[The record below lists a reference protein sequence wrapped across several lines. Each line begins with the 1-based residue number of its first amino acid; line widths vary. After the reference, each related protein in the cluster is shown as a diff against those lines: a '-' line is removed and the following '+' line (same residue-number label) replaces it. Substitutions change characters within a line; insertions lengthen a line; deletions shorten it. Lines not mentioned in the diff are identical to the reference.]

1 MIYRFDP
8 FELDTATVEL
18 RRGGERIAVEPQV
31 FALLVLLI
39 ENRDRLVTG
48 DEIIAKVWQG
58 RIVSDAAI
66 ASRIKSAR
74 QSIGDDGSQQRL
86 IRTIHGRGFRFVGAV
101 DDAPAH
107 AQPLEQPIATPE
119 TGKPSIA
126 VLPFTTIGAPGPA
139 SVIAEALPHDLIT
152 ELSRLR
158 WLFVIARESSFRLA
172 AADRNTARAGAVLG
186 VRYCLSGS
194 LEIADKRITITV
206 ELADTRDGGVVW
218 SDRYVTEAGGVHE
231 VRLQIAASIVAALE
245 LRIPDHEAARARLTA
260 PENLDAWSAYHLG
273 LHHMF
278 RFTRTDNAAA
288 LGLFERAIAREP
300 AFARAH
306 AGLSFAHFQNAFL
319 HYTPDAPAE
328 ICAAHRHAERGLEID
343 ALDPFVNFAMG
354 RSFWLDGDLQGSVGW
369 LDRAVSL
376 SPNYAQGIYARA
388 WADTLL
394 CRGAEGQ
401 GHVDAAMALSPI
413 DPLHYA
419 MLGTRALSHL
429 VRGQDHEAADWAD
442 RAARAPGAHI
452 LILVIA
458 SACHALAGDEA
469 RAKIWAEVAQKR
481 RAGITQADFFG
492 SFPFHDPAIRQRIAT
507 GLAAS
512 GI

>member
-1 MIYRFDP
+1 MTYRFGP
-8 FELDTATVEL
+8 FELDTATAEL
-18 RRGGERIAVEPQV
+18 RRGGEPVAVEPQV
-31 FALLVLLI
+31 FALLVLLV
-39 ENRDRLVTG
+39 ENRDRLLTR
-48 DEIIAKVWQG
+48 DEIIATVWQG

-74 QSIGDDGSQQRL
+74 QAIGDDGAGQRL
-86 IRTIHGRGFRFVGAV
+86 IRTVHGRGFRFVGSVAHI
-101 DDAPAH
+101 PAH
-107 AQPLEQPIATPE
+107 ARSLEQPVATAD
-119 TGKPSIA
+119 TGRPSIA
-126 VLPFTTIGAPGPA
+126 VLPFTMIGAPGPA
-139 SVIAEALPHDLIT
+139 SFIAQALPHDLIT

-172 AADRNTARAGAVLG
+172 EADRAGAVLG

-218 SDRYVTEAGGVHE
+218 CDRYVTQADGVHE
-231 VRLQIAASIVAALE
+231 VRLRIAASIVAALE

-260 PENLDAWSAYHLG
+260 PDNLDAWSAYHLG
-273 LHHMF
+273 LRHMF
-278 RFTRTDNAAA
+278 RFTRTDNTAA

-300 AFARAH
+300 DFARAH
-306 AGLSFAHFQNAFL
+306 AGLSFVHFQNAFL
-319 HYTPDAPAE
+319 HYTPDASLEA
-328 ICAAHRHAERGLEID
+328 ASAHRFAERGLDLD

-354 RSFWLDGDLQGSVGW
+354 RSFWLDGDLEGSIGW

-401 GHVDAAMALSPI
+401 GHVDTAMALSPI

-429 VRGQDHEAADWAD
+429 VRGDDGQAASWSD

-458 SACHALAGDEA
+458 AACHALAGDDGRA
-469 RAKIWAEVAQKR
+469 RSWAEQAR
-481 RAGITQADFFG
+481 RRDPGLSQAAFFG
-492 SFPFHDPAIRQRIAT
+492 SFPFHDQAIRQRIAA
-507 GLAAS
+507 GLTRS